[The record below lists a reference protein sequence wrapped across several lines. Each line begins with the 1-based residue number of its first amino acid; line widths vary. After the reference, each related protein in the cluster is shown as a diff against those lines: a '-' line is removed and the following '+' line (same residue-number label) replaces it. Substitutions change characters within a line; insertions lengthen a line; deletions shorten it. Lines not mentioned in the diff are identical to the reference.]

1 MRLRLRHLSLPVA
14 VAALILLAQMGL
26 NIWQHVGDTRYFAWA
41 PNDYLVTYDLRV
53 DVGGRSLSPE
63 EIHHRYRLDL
73 TERLSEST
81 KAKSGFAKA
90 ERYVFEDAPAELTD
104 RIRWYEEKN
113 GKSDSAHVRLVY
125 QLDGGKE
132 KTWLWPS

>member
-53 DVGGRSLSPE
+53 DVGGRPLSTE
-63 EIHHRYRLDL
+63 EVRRRYRLDL

-81 KAKSGFAKA
+81 KAKSGFAKV

-104 RIRWYEEKN
+104 RIRWY
-113 GKSDSAHVRLVY
+113 
-125 QLDGGKE
+125 
-132 KTWLWPS
+132 

>member
-53 DVGGRSLSPE
+53 DVGGRPLSTE
-63 EIHHRYRLDL
+63 EIRRRYRLDL

-81 KAKSGFAKA
+81 KAKSGFAKV

-104 RIRWYEEKN
+104 RIRWYEEKK
-113 GKSDSAHVRLVY
+113 GKNDSAHVRLVY